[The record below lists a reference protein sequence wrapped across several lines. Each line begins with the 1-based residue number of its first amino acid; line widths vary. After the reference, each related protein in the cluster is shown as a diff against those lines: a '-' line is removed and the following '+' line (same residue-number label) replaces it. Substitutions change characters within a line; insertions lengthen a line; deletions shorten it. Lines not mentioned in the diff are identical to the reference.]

1 MVVGDRHA
9 QACTYDAHHALLP
22 LQLVRRALGEH
33 VVVCC
38 WSAKGGAGTTV
49 VAAALALLLARA
61 APGGALLV
69 DLAGDATAVAG
80 LPADPEIAGVSE
92 WLREG
97 PLVPAD
103 AMARLEVTVRDGLAL
118 LPRGDGPL
126 SVERAPALIAL
137 LAADPRPVVVDAGVV
152 AGAGDTVAAIVT
164 AAAADSLL
172 VTRPCFLAIRRA
184 LVAPV
189 RPSGVVLVVEEGR
202 ALTASDIE
210 SALGVP
216 VRAEVSVTAQ
226 VARAVDAGVFLTRL
240 PRSLER
246 ELRHAA

>member
-1 MVVGDRHA
+1 VA
-9 QACTYDAHHALLP
+9 QFAASSFLP
-22 LQLVRRALGEH
+22 CQLVRRASGEKH
-33 VVVCC
+33 VVVSC

-49 VAAALALLLARA
+49 VATALALLLARA

-69 DLAGDATAVAG
+69 DLAGDAMAVGG
-80 LPADPEIAGVSE
+80 LPDDPEITGVSE

-97 PLVPAD
+97 PHVPAD
-103 AMARLEVTVRDGLAL
+103 ALARLEVSVRDGLAL
-118 LPRGDGPL
+118 LPRGSGPL
-126 SVERAPALIAL
+126 VVDRAHALVAL

-152 AGAGDTVAAIVT
+152 SGSGDGVASIVT
-164 AAAADSLL
+164 ASASDSLL
-172 VTRPCFLAIRRA
+172 VTRPCFLAMRRA
-184 LVAPV
+184 IVAPV
-189 RPSGVVLVVEEGR
+189 RPSAVVLVVEEGR

-210 SALGVP
+210 AVLGVP

>member
-1 MVVGDRHA
+1 M
-9 QACTYDAHHALLP
+9 
-22 LQLVRRALGEH
+22 
-33 VVVCC
+33 VVCC

-49 VAAALALLLARA
+49 VATALAVLLARA
-61 APGGALLV
+61 APSGALLV
-69 DLAGDATAVAG
+69 DLAGDAMAVAG
-80 LPADPEIAGVSE
+80 LPDHPEIAGVSD

-97 PLVPAD
+97 PLVPTD
-103 AMARLEVTVRDGLAL
+103 ALARLEISVRDGLSL
-118 LPRGDGPL
+118 LPRGRGPL
-126 SVERAPALIAL
+126 AIERAASLVAV

-152 AGAGDTVAAIVT
+152 SGASEVASVVT
-164 AAAADSLL
+164 SAATESLL
-172 VTRPCFLAIRRA
+172 VTRSCFLAVRRA

-189 RPSGVVLVVEEGR
+189 RPSGVVLVFEEGR

-210 SALGVP
+210 GVLGVP
-216 VRAEVSVTAQ
+216 VRAEVSVTVQ